1 MFWDEGNVVSSAS
14 SYFSNFLENDSKLD
28 KNCRARERGLFF
40 IAAKKTFILRDR
52 NFSVWNQVMR
62 TNYTEI
68 RSLSLITVW

>member
-1 MFWDEGNVVSSAS
+1 MFWDEGNVVSSAP

-52 NFSVWNQVMR
+52 NFSV
-62 TNYTEI
+62 
-68 RSLSLITVW
+68 